1 MASNSSCLQRGKSNV
16 YWNRFRN
23 NTPKSGVRRGCV
35 NWGHLHT
42 PWVGWGSYAHMSR
55 MKVPIKHCAPFTPT
69 SSMLFE
75 TNWQR
80 FSVYFPSAF
89 PCTIF
94 FFLLLP
100 LSQQT
105 ACIRR
110 RSDKHI
116 ASPPDRTTISREIYY
131 YVLHSR
137 RWLLSKFQSNGLVIL
152 FRTRTEASFR
162 NM

>member
-1 MASNSSCLQRGKSNV
+1 MCIEIGFATTRQSREWGEGAGIEGTCIR
-16 YWNRFRN
+16 
-23 NTPKSGVRRGCV
+23 SGSGEVAMHTWVVWKCPLSIA
-35 NWGHLHT
+35 LH
-42 PWVGWGSYAHMSR
+42 SR
-55 MKVPIKHCAPFTPT
+55 QHHRC
-69 SSMLFE
+69 
-75 TNWQR
+75 
-80 FSVYFPSAF
+80 FSRLIGSAF
-89 PCTIF
+89 RFTSPAHFLARFF

-131 YVLHSR
+131 WVLHSR